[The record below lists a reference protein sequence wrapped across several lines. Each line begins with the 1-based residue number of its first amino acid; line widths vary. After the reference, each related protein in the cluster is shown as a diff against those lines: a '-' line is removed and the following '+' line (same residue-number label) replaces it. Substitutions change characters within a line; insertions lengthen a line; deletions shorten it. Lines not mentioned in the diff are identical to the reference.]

1 MSNHVSVKAII
12 SKDNKVLF
20 LKEKNGNWELP
31 GGRPNSNEN
40 KTESLARELSE
51 ELGKNKYYIG
61 SIFGKC
67 EYEVLFQGIASHVIL
82 TIYEVEADNH
92 NFKVSSEHLDYQWLG
107 LDTISNFKMN
117 KEYRNIVIS
126 YLKGK
131 I

>member
-107 LDTISNFKMN
+107 LDTITNFKMN